1 VNGDLSQA
9 AMLPLHRD
17 TTCQMEAQLDE
28 SIAYRGVSF
37 KVVDMSPPQDFPAPL
52 KDREHAAG
60 SRPHISHQKKSYRDI
75 LPLRQGEVQAGVLN
89 LS

>member
-1 VNGDLSQA
+1 
-9 AMLPLHRD
+9 MLPLHRD

-28 SIAYRGVSF
+28 SIAYTGVSSE
-37 KVVDMSPPQDFPAPL
+37 VVDMPPPHALTLYAQPRDFLAPL
-52 KDREHAAG
+52 KDREHAAD
-60 SRPHISHQKKSYRDI
+60 SRPQMSHQKKSYRDI